1 MKSLE
6 FEKISVSDVRR
17 EIDGQR
23 KRNRGAQAG
32 GPAHAAGECRPA
44 DETSRWIAE
53 LPANV
58 RPIALA
64 RKFPRIANSIAEL
77 WRRVARCEE
86 YLDTLVVDLRG
97 DRSGFPPDV
106 AQELRRCANTTR
118 SCTRSRVRPGISSR
132 RTDSTL
138 SSIAPGTSRVVDTF
152 FCRSLLFSTRND
164 ARAMALSWCTP
175 RRMAWVLLKCRCL
188 HLPL

>member
-17 EIDGQR
+17 EIDGEH
-23 KRNRGAQAG
+23 KRNEEQKRVAQRMPQGSAVLL
-32 GPAHAAGECRPA
+32 
-44 DETSRWIAE
+44 DETSRWIGE
-53 LPANV
+53 LPADV

-64 RKFPRIANSIAEL
+64 RAFPRIANSIAQL

-106 AQELRRCANTTR
+106 AQELTALR
-118 SCTRSRVRPGISSR
+118 SYYTVLHPQQG
-132 RTDSTL
+132 STWDL
-138 SSIAPGTSRVVDTF
+138 V
-152 FCRSLLFSTRND
+152 
-164 ARAMALSWCTP
+164 ARD
-175 RRMAWVLLKCRCL
+175 
-188 HLPL
+188 

>member
-17 EIDGQR
+17 EVDGHHKRNEER
-23 KRNRGAQAG
+23 KRAAQRTPQGSAVLLN
-32 GPAHAAGECRPA
+32 
-44 DETSRWIAE
+44 DTSCWIAE

-64 RKFPRIANSIAEL
+64 RKFPRIANSIADL

-97 DRSGFPPDV
+97 DRSGFPSDV
-106 AQELRRCANTTR
+106 AQELTALRNYYT
-118 SCTRSRVRPGISSR
+118 VLHPQQG
-132 RTDSTL
+132 STWDL
-138 SSIAPGTSRVVDTF
+138 V
-152 FCRSLLFSTRND
+152 
-164 ARAMALSWCTP
+164 ARD
-175 RRMAWVLLKCRCL
+175 
-188 HLPL
+188 